1 MTTIEEG
8 QKLRRKIT
16 RVPRRGD
23 AATASESSRT
33 GLKTVILVWV
43 GHMKANGETAAQCA
57 RVLGVAPC
65 YFAAWRNSKLASDGP
80 VELPLELR
88 VEPLTRELVPIEVPP
103 SIQLTAGVV
112 FVTPKGYRVEG
123 LNLEQA
129 YALLVEFV

>member
-23 AATASESSRT
+23 GKRVFPTR
-33 GLKTVILVWV
+33 LKIAILVWI
-43 GHMKANGETAAQCA
+43 GHMKADGETEAQCA
-57 RVLGVAPC
+57 RVLGLAPC
-65 YFAAWRNSKLASDGP
+65 YFAAWRNSKLVSDVP
-80 VELPLELR
+80 VEFPLEVR

>member
-23 AATASESSRT
+23 GKRVFPRRLKAA
-33 GLKTVILVWV
+33 ILVWV
-43 GHMKANGETAAQCA
+43 GHMTAEGSTEAHCA
-57 RVLGVAPC
+57 RVLGLAPC
-65 YFAAWRNSKLASDGP
+65 YFAAWRNAKLAREGL
-80 VELPLELR
+80 VEVPLELR

-103 SIQLTAGVV
+103 SIELTAGVV

-129 YALLVEFV
+129 FALLRELV